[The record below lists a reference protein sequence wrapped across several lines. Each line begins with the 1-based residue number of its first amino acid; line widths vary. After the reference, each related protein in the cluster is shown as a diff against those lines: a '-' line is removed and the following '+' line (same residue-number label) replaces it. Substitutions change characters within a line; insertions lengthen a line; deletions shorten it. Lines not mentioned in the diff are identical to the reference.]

1 MPGCWAVPGWK
12 NGTNLPGCVTVLAF
26 LAVFG
31 FFLGLVS
38 GAAFSLAVSAGPPA
52 GSACLGV
59 VFTGRIVMVWMIS
72 TFCSGADMYCWAFNK
87 PGITSNKKVQT
98 ERILRIYT
106 VY

>member
-1 MPGCWAVPGWK
+1 MPGWK
-12 NGTNLPGCVTVLAF
+12 NGTNLPGWVTVLAF

-38 GAAFSLAVSAGPPA
+38 GAAFSSEVSAGPPA
-52 GSACLGV
+52 DSALFLV

-72 TFCSGADMYCWAFNK
+72 TFCSGAEMYCRAFNK

-98 ERILRIYT
+98 KRISRIYT